1 MSQRSVPLFTTSTPA
16 TPVEVVVRKK
26 KIRIEQPVVEC
37 GIKTITIPS
46 WINTHETNEPGIVI
60 FNVSRCKQWL
70 ILDETSIASAQ
81 ERRQLQ
87 VCMSRKIKNPQFNP
101 LVKRKLWDGSI
112 NFLHKNKFI
121 AIGLWKELIEIGKQF
136 NLDIQIKG
144 LSVILDKQLTLDE
157 FAAVV
162 MPHFEGRTLKGK
174 KLEPRP
180 YQVEAAWNFV
190 RFRYSVADLATNAGK
205 TLIVFLVIL
214 YLKKTNQLKNFLMIV
229 PKVTLV
235 DQGAEDFFDY
245 GIKDLSL
252 RVGAVYGGSTEL
264 RDAEVVIG
272 TFTSLANRPEEYFNR
287 FDVLC
292 VDEAHQ
298 TTTASHKKII
308 GHCKQLN
315 VKFGLTGTLID
326 QNSADY
332 WTILSLL
339 GPVCMQVDPAFLA
352 QEGFSTP
359 LDIRIIIMNYLHE
372 DLRHRLKE
380 VRNNIDKNLAFNTE
394 KKIVTQNQARF
405 EYVVDMV
412 SKVTKNSLVLFS
424 SVAEGY
430 GKRIYDE
437 LRSRCMGKEIFYID
451 GDTDD
456 SLREIYKT
464 KLKEEGDNKILV
476 ATFGTYSTGISI
488 SNLHNVF
495 LVESYKSEIIIGQ
508 SIGRMM
514 RTQEGKSRAIV
525 IDFVDDFRTKEDKMS
540 AMITLRDMKKHRPNY
555 LYSHGM
561 ERMAYYKRKEHKH
574 KIYQVTY

>member
-1 MSQRSVPLFTTSTPA
+1 MTSISLFSLVPETKAPKVPNKRKTKVK
-16 TPVEVVVRKK
+16 VET
-26 KIRIEQPVVEC
+26 IEDEC
-37 GIKTITIPS
+37 GIKTITFPS
-46 WINTHETNEPGIVI
+46 SLYTEETKQLGKVI

-70 ILDETSIASAQ
+70 ILDESSVATPQ

-87 VCMSRKIKNPQFNP
+87 VCMSRKIKNWRFNP

-112 NFLHKNKFI
+112 NFLHKNRFV
-121 AIGLWKELIEIGKQF
+121 AVGLWKELVAIGKEF
-136 NLDIQIKG
+136 RIDIQIKG
-144 LSVILDKQLTLDE
+144 LSTILDKNLTLEE
-157 FAAVV
+157 FTSVV
-162 MPHFEGRTLKGK
+162 LPHFEGRTLKGR

-180 YQVEAAWNFV
+180 YQIEAAWNFV
-190 RFRYSVADLATNAGK
+190 RFKYSVADLATNAGK

-214 YLKKTNQLKNFLMIV
+214 YLKKTGQLKNFLMIV
-229 PKVTLV
+229 PTAGLV

-245 GIKDLSL
+245 GIKDLDV
-252 RVGAVYGGSTEL
+252 RVGCVYGGSTEL
-264 RDAEVVIG
+264 RDAEVVLG
-272 TFTSLANRPEEYFNR
+272 RFTSLANRPEEYFTR

-308 GHCKQLN
+308 GNCKSLN
-315 VKFGLTGTLID
+315 YKFGLTGTLID
-326 QNSADY
+326 QSTADY
-332 WTILSLL
+332 WTLLSLL
-339 GPVCMQVDPAFLA
+339 GPVCMQIDPAFLA

-359 LDIRIIIMNYLHE
+359 LDIRIIVMNYLSE
-372 DLRHRLKE
+372 PQRRTLKD
-380 VRNNIDKNLAFNTE
+380 VRTNIDKNLAFNTE
-394 KKIVTQNQARF
+394 KKIVTQNAKRF
-405 EYVVDMV
+405 GYVVDMV

-437 LRSRCMGKEIFYID
+437 LRKRCEGKEIFYID
-451 GDTDD
+451 GGTSDD
-456 SLREIYKT
+456 LREIYKQ

-514 RTQEGKSRAIV
+514 RTQDGKTKAIV
-525 IDFVDDFRTKEDKMS
+525 VDFVDDFRTVEDKRALMVS
-540 AMITLRDMKKHRPNY
+540 MKDQIKHKPNY
-555 LYSHGM
+555 LYSHAL
-561 ERMAYYKRKEHKH
+561 ERQGYYERKKHKH
-574 KIYQVTY
+574 KIYQVSY

>member
-1 MSQRSVPLFTTSTPA
+1 MSSASLFQVEPKTEKPSRKRKVISVPAQEET
-16 TPVEVVVRKK
+16 
-26 KIRIEQPVVEC
+26 QDC
-37 GIKTITIPS
+37 GVKSIAFPS
-46 WINTHETNEPGIVI
+46 SLDIAETKQFGKVI

-70 ILDETSIASAQ
+70 ILDESTVLSVQ

-121 AIGLWKELIEIGKQF
+121 AIGLWKELMSVGKEF
-136 NLDIQIKG
+136 NMEIQIKG
-144 LSVILDKQLTLDE
+144 LNVILDKQLTLEE
-157 FAAVV
+157 FTAVV
-162 MPHFEGRTLKGK
+162 MPHFDGRKLKGK
-174 KLEPRP
+174 DLTPRP

-214 YLKKTNQLKNFLMIV
+214 YLKKTEQLNSFLMIV
-229 PKVTLV
+229 PKVGLV

-245 GIKDLSL
+245 GIKDLKI
-252 RVGAVYGGSTEL
+252 RVGCVYGGSTEL

-272 TFTSLANRPEEYFNR
+272 TFTSLANRDEEYFKR

-308 GHCKQLN
+308 GHCKNLEF
-315 VKFGLTGTLID
+315 KFGLTGTLIN
-326 QNSADY
+326 QTTADY
-332 WTILSLL
+332 WTLLSLL

-359 LDIRIIIMNYLHE
+359 LDIRIIVMNYMPE
-372 DLRHRLKE
+372 ASRHKLKD
-380 VRNNIDKNLAFNTE
+380 VRGTGDPNLAFNTE
-394 KKIVTQNQARF
+394 KRIVTQNPKRF
-405 EYVVDMV
+405 EYIVDMV
-412 SKVTKNSLVLFS
+412 SSVTKNSLVLFS

-437 LRSRCMGKEIFYID
+437 LRARCLGKEIFYID
-451 GDTDD
+451 GETSDD
-456 SLREIYKT
+456 LREIYKQ
-464 KLKEEGDNKILV
+464 KLKEDGDNKILV

-514 RTQEGKSRAIV
+514 RTMDGKARAIV
-525 IDFVDDFRTKEDKMS
+525 IDFVDDFRTLEDKR
-540 AMITLRDMKKHRPNY
+540 ALMISHKDQKKHRPNY

-561 ERMAYYKRKEHKH
+561 ERMAYYARKKHKH

>member
-1 MSQRSVPLFTTSTPA
+1 MRSTTLFAIADVKQPSRRKKVVI
-16 TPVEVVVRKK
+16 TPVET
-26 KIRIEQPVVEC
+26 VVEDC
-37 GIKTITIPS
+37 GIRTIAFPS
-46 WINTHETNEPGIVI
+46 SLNIAETKQYGKVI

-70 ILDETSIASAQ
+70 ILDETSVISAQ
-81 ERRQLQ
+81 ERRQLT

-101 LVKRKLWDGSI
+101 LVKKKLWDGSI

-121 AIGLWKELIEIGKQF
+121 AIGLWKEVLAIGKEF
-136 NLDIQIKG
+136 NINIQIKG
-144 LSVILDKQLTLDE
+144 LSAILDKELTLEE
-157 FAAVV
+157 FTAVV
-162 MPHFEGRTLKGK
+162 LPHFTGRKLKGK
-174 KLEPRP
+174 DLAPRP
-180 YQVEAAWNFV
+180 YQIEAAWNFV

-205 TLIVFLVIL
+205 TLIVFIVIL
-214 YLKKTNQLKNFLMIV
+214 YLKKTNQLNNFLMIV
-229 PKVTLV
+229 PKVGLV

-245 GIKDLSL
+245 GIKELKV
-252 RVGAVYGGSTEL
+252 RVGCVYGGSTEL

-272 TFTSLANRPEEYFNR
+272 TFTSLANRPEEYFQR

-308 GHCKQLN
+308 GHCKNLN
-315 VKFGLTGTLID
+315 FKFGLTGTLIN
-326 QNSADY
+326 QVNAEY
-332 WTILSLL
+332 WTLLSLL

-359 LDIRIIIMNYLHE
+359 LDIRIIVMNYMPE
-372 DLRHRLKE
+372 ASRHKLKE
-380 VRNNIDKNLAFNTE
+380 VRGTGDATLAFNTE
-394 KKIVTQNQARF
+394 KRIVTQNHKRF
-405 EYVVDMV
+405 EYIVDMV

-437 LRSRCMGKEIFYID
+437 LRARCESKEIFYID
-451 GDTDD
+451 GDTSDD
-456 SLREIYKT
+456 LREIYKQ
-464 KLKEEGDNKILV
+464 KLKEDGDDKILV

-514 RTQEGKSRAIV
+514 RTRDGKMKAIV
-525 IDFVDDFRTKEDKMS
+525 IDFVDDFRTIEDKRALMVS
-540 AMITLRDMKKHRPNY
+540 QRDLKKHKPNY

-561 ERMAYYKRKEHKH
+561 ERMAYYAKKKHQH
-574 KIYQVTY
+574 KIYEVKY